1 MKHTLKFG
9 YEMSCR
15 KKEGGFT
22 LVELLIAGVIIAV
35 GILAWAK
42 TQNSGIKNRAISSD
56 VSIAVEL
63 ATARMEIL
71 SFEIQKWAAGH
82 STTSGSD
89 NSATIQGVT
98 YAQSWSA
105 ETPSSGSAHFFP
117 DGNPVWEVT
126 VNVSWSRYG
135 PKSVEY
141 RKIVVG
147 R

>member
-1 MKHTLKFG
+1 MFYKN
-9 YEMSCR
+9 
-15 KKEGGFT
+15 KESGFT

-42 TQNSGIKNRAISSD
+42 AQDSGIKNRAISSD
-56 VSIAVEL
+56 VSTAVEL
-63 ATARMEIL
+63 ATARMETL

-82 STTSGSD
+82 STTSGND
-89 NSATIQGVT
+89 NPITLQGVT
-98 YAQSWSA
+98 YDRSWSA

-126 VNVSWSRYG
+126 VSVAWSRYG
-135 PKSVEY
+135 PKTVEY
-141 RKIVVG
+141 QKIVVG